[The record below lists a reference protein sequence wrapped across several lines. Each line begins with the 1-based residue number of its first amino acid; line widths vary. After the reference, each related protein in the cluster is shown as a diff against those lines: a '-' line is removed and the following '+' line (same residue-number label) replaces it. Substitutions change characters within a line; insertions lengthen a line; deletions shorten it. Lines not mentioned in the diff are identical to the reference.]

1 MHFFDLLVLD
11 AAFLGA
17 FALCFDGVFAMSNKQ
32 KWLMYHVFNFYGLNG
47 VWRATLFCCAA
58 FVENIFSIH
67 YCLSE
72 GKYYEY
78 IS

>member
-1 MHFFDLLVLD
+1 MRFFDLLVLD

-17 FALCFDGVFAMSNKQ
+17 LALCFDGVFAMLNNQ
-32 KWLMYHVFNFYGLNG
+32 KWLMYHISNFYGLHG
-47 VWRATLFCCAA
+47 VWRANLFCRAA